1 MMTTTMRKA
10 VTTETS
16 PSTTSTAMRSLWWS
30 TPPRRKST
38 TTTTTGNAAP
48 TRPPPARIPTLLRE
62 EPSSTARDRVRTT
75 DVVIA
80 QGRREV
86 DAVAVPRLRRA
97 TEDDHV
103 TITAAEGAS
112 QQDQD
117 QEVGADIAAAETAVG
132 TDDSVEKLSLVDLN
146 QKNAT
151 QRKNL
156 EV

>member
-1 MMTTTMRKA
+1 MMMRKA

-38 TTTTTGNAAP
+38 TTTDSAAP
-48 TRPPPARIPTLLRE
+48 TRPPPARIPTLLRG

-75 DVVIA
+75 DVVIV